1 MIRFWRHVAMLSI
14 ESSGVI
20 WLRSLKLTL
29 GGPAAVT
36 EAAVILFEKAAAAG
50 ELPIHLANGKTPLE
64 MTVAYRRAVRA
75 NLNRLRR

>member
-1 MIRFWRHVAMLSI
+1 MAMLSI

-29 GGPAAVT
+29 GGPSAII
-36 EAAVILFEKAAAAG
+36 EAALIVSEKTIATG
-50 ELPIHLANGKTPLE
+50 ELPMHLANGKTPLA